1 MGLVDWTVL
10 IVTLLTIVIYGSYK
24 TKKNSN
30 IQSFLKANN
39 STGWFTIGLSVMATQ
54 ASAIT
59 FLSTPGQAYND
70 GMGFIQFYFG
80 LPLAM
85 IIICIFFV
93 PLYHKLKV
101 YTAYEFL
108 EKRFDRK
115 TRVLGA
121 MLFLIQRGLAAGITI
136 FAPSIILSTLLN
148 IDLKILNIII
158 GFLVI
163 IYTIAGGTKA
173 VNVTQKQQMFVIFL
187 GLFFVFFILIGSYPE
202 NFSVDKFLDYSR
214 ASNKLN
220 ILDFSLDY
228 ESRYTFWSG
237 ITGGLFLALS
247 YFGTDQSQ
255 VQRYI
260 SGKSIKEIRQG
271 LIFNGIFKIPMQFF
285 ILLLGVMVFVFY
297 EFNSAP
303 INFNPQVTNYIE
315 KSNNTNYN
323 TYLEK
328 YSKIQDQKKDILNDY
343 INKSKLDKNLIT
355 KIHSEEMKIK
365 TQIYSEIKSEN
376 PKIEVLDK
384 DYVFLHYILNNLPK
398 GIIGLL
404 IAVIICAAMSSTAS
418 EINALAATTTIDL
431 YKRNHKESKSEHHYL
446 MASKFFTLVWG
457 LIAISFASF
466 GTLFENLIQLV
477 NIIGSIFYGTVLGI
491 FLVAFFFKK
500 ISGNSIFYAACISQ
514 TIIFGIYFNID
525 IGYLWL
531 NFIGAI
537 NTIILST
544 IFNLTLFRKPINQ

>member
-85 IIICIFFV
+85 IIICVFFV

-148 IDLKILNIII
+148 IDLKILNVII

-343 INKSKLDKNLIT
+343 INKSRLDKNLIT
-355 KIHSEEMKIK
+355 KIHSEERKIK

-491 FLVAFFFKK
+491 FLVAFFLKRVG
-500 ISGNSIFYAACISQ
+500 GNSIFYAACISQ
-514 TIIFGIYFNID
+514 AIIFGIYFNTD

-531 NFIGAI
+531 NFIGAV

>member
-85 IIICIFFV
+85 IIICVFFV

-148 IDLKILNIII
+148 IDLKILNVII

-323 TYLEK
+323 TYIEK
-328 YSKIQDQKKDILNDY
+328 YSKIQEQKKDILNDY
-343 INKSKLDKNLIT
+343 INKSRLDKNLIT
-355 KIHSEEMKIK
+355 KIHSQERKIK

-500 ISGNSIFYAACISQ
+500 VGGNSIFYASCISQ
-514 TIIFGIYFNID
+514 AIIFGIYFNTD

-531 NFIGAI
+531 NFIGAV

>member
-1 MGLVDWTVL
+1 MAFLDFIVLGLYFAIILGVGIYSSRTKDDTSQYFLANRNLGWF
-10 IVTLLTIVIYGSYK
+10 VIGASLFA
-24 TKKNSN
+24 SN
-30 IQSFLKANN
+30 IGSEHLVGLAESGFKKGLIESQFEILAAFMLLIL
-39 STGWFTIGLSVMATQ
+39 GWV
-54 ASAIT
+54 
-59 FLSTPGQAYND
+59 
-70 GMGFIQFYFG
+70 
-80 LPLAM
+80 
-85 IIICIFFV
+85 FV
-93 PLYHKLKV
+93 PFYKKSGV
-101 YTAYEFL
+101 TTMPEFL

-148 IDLKILNIII
+148 IDLKILNVII

-343 INKSKLDKNLIT
+343 INKSRLDKNLIT
-355 KIHSEEMKIK
+355 KIHSEERKIK

-500 ISGNSIFYAACISQ
+500 VGGNSIFYAACISQ
-514 TIIFGIYFNID
+514 AIIFGIYFNTD

-531 NFIGAI
+531 NFIGAV

-544 IFNLTLFRKPINQ
+544 IFNLILFRKPINQ

>member
-1 MGLVDWTVL
+1 M
-10 IVTLLTIVIYGSYK
+10 
-24 TKKNSN
+24 
-30 IQSFLKANN
+30 
-39 STGWFTIGLSVMATQ
+39 
-54 ASAIT
+54 
-59 FLSTPGQAYND
+59 
-70 GMGFIQFYFG
+70 
-80 LPLAM
+80 
-85 IIICIFFV
+85 FFV

-148 IDLKILNIII
+148 IDLKILNVII

-271 LIFNGIFKIPMQFF
+271 LIFNGIFKIPMQFLF
-285 ILLLGVMVFVFY
+285 FY
-297 EFNSAP
+297 WELW
-303 INFNPQVTNYIE
+303 
-315 KSNNTNYN
+315 
-323 TYLEK
+323 YL
-328 YSKIQDQKKDILNDY
+328 
-343 INKSKLDKNLIT
+343 
-355 KIHSEEMKIK
+355 
-365 TQIYSEIKSEN
+365 
-376 PKIEVLDK
+376 
-384 DYVFLHYILNNLPK
+384 FF
-398 GIIGLL
+398 
-404 IAVIICAAMSSTAS
+404 MS
-418 EINALAATTTIDL
+418 
-431 YKRNHKESKSEHHYL
+431 
-446 MASKFFTLVWG
+446 
-457 LIAISFASF
+457 
-466 GTLFENLIQLV
+466 LIQH
-477 NIIGSIFYGTVLGI
+477 
-491 FLVAFFFKK
+491 
-500 ISGNSIFYAACISQ
+500 
-514 TIIFGIYFNID
+514 
-525 IGYLWL
+525 
-531 NFIGAI
+531 
-537 NTIILST
+537 
-544 IFNLTLFRKPINQ
+544 P

>member
-10 IVTLLTIVIYGSYK
+10 IATLLTIVIYGSYK

-85 IIICIFFV
+85 IIICVFFV

-148 IDLKILNIII
+148 IDLKILNVII

-255 VQRYI
+255 VQR
-260 SGKSIKEIRQG
+260 G
-271 LIFNGIFKIPMQFF
+271 LCARSQSDAQKILVLNGIFRFPFVLLYCLIGVGLANYASDNAVFF
-285 ILLLGVMVFVFY
+285 EQLSVNGKD
-297 EFNSAP
+297 P
-303 INFNPQVTNYIE
+303 NFN
-315 KSNNTNYN
+315 
-323 TYLEK
+323 LEVPVFF
-328 YSKIQDQKKDILNDY
+328 LN
-343 INKSKLDKNLIT
+343 
-355 KIHSEEMKIK
+355 E
-365 TQIYSEIKSEN
+365 
-376 PKIEVLDK
+376 
-384 DYVFLHYILNNLPK
+384 LP
-398 GIIGLL
+398 IGMLGLSLVALL
-404 IAVIICAAMSSTAS
+404 AAAMSSLDSVINSLSAVSMEDFVKSTSWGNTLSDQQELWLCRCFTIIWGGMAVSGSFWVGDIAS
-418 EINALAATTTIDL
+418 TVIVAVNKIGSVTNGPVLAVFVIGLLSRKTTGTGVVL
-431 YKRNHKESKSEHHYL
+431 G
-446 MASKFFTLVWG
+446 FFVG
-457 LIAISFASF
+457 IF
-466 GTLFENLIQLV
+466 V
-477 NIIGSIFYGTVLGI
+477 NITLWQIAPNVSWLWWNVFGFAGTFLTALLVAQLNPKRKVVGEADKILFWSWVRYKNLSGAKALTYSFYFLIFYTAILIMVL
-491 FLVAFFFKK
+491 AFF
-500 ISGNSIFYAACISQ
+500 
-514 TIIFGIYFNID
+514 
-525 IGYLWL
+525 
-531 NFIGAI
+531 
-537 NTIILST
+537 
-544 IFNLTLFRKPINQ
+544 NLASN

>member
-1 MGLVDWTVL
+1 
-10 IVTLLTIVIYGSYK
+10 
-24 TKKNSN
+24 
-30 IQSFLKANN
+30 
-39 STGWFTIGLSVMATQ
+39 
-54 ASAIT
+54 
-59 FLSTPGQAYND
+59 
-70 GMGFIQFYFG
+70 
-80 LPLAM
+80 
-85 IIICIFFV
+85 
-93 PLYHKLKV
+93 
-101 YTAYEFL
+101 
-108 EKRFDRK
+108 
-115 TRVLGA
+115 
-121 MLFLIQRGLAAGITI
+121 
-136 FAPSIILSTLLN
+136 
-148 IDLKILNIII
+148 
-158 GFLVI
+158 
-163 IYTIAGGTKA
+163 
-173 VNVTQKQQMFVIFL
+173 
-187 GLFFVFFILIGSYPE
+187 
-202 NFSVDKFLDYSR
+202 
-214 ASNKLN
+214 
-220 ILDFSLDY
+220 
-228 ESRYTFWSG
+228 
-237 ITGGLFLALS
+237 
-247 YFGTDQSQ
+247 
-255 VQRYI
+255 
-260 SGKSIKEIRQG
+260 
-271 LIFNGIFKIPMQFF
+271 
-285 ILLLGVMVFVFY
+285 MVFVFY

-343 INKSKLDKNLIT
+343 INKSRLDKNLIT
-355 KIHSEEMKIK
+355 KIHSEERKIK

-446 MASKFFTLVWG
+446 MASKFFTLV
-457 LIAISFASF
+457 
-466 GTLFENLIQLV
+466 ENLIQLV

-500 ISGNSIFYAACISQ
+500 VGGNSIFYAACISQ
-514 TIIFGIYFNID
+514 AIIFGIYFNTD

-531 NFIGAI
+531 NFIGAV

>member
-1 MGLVDWTVL
+1 MEIIDWTVL
-10 IVTLLTIVIYGSYK
+10 IGTLLIIVIYGSYK
-24 TKKNSN
+24 TKKNNN
-30 IQSFLKANN
+30 IESFLKANN

-59 FLSTPGQAYND
+59 FLSTPGQAFND

-93 PLYHKLKV
+93 PLYHKLNV

-108 EKRFDRK
+108 EKRFDKK

-121 MLFLIQRGLAAGITI
+121 ILFLIQRGLAAGITI
-136 FAPSIILSTLLN
+136 FAPSIILSTLLE
-148 IDLKILNIII
+148 IDIKILNIVI
-158 GFLVI
+158 GFFVI
-163 IYTIAGGTKA
+163 IYTITGGTKA

-187 GLFFVFFILIGSYPE
+187 GLFFVFFILLGSYPE
-202 NFSVDKFLDYSR
+202 NFTMNKFLNYSR
-214 ASNKLN
+214 SSNKLN

-315 KSNNTNYN
+315 ESNNNNYN
-323 TYLEK
+323 IYLEE
-328 YSKIQDQKKDILNDY
+328 YSKIQNEKKEILNEY
-343 INKSKLDKNLIT
+343 VNKSNLDKNVIS
-355 KIHSEEMKIK
+355 KIHDAERKLKIK
-365 TQIYSEIKSEN
+365 IFNEIKSEN

-431 YKRNHKESKSEHHYL
+431 YKRNHKKIKSEYHYL
-446 MASKFFTLVWG
+446 MASKFFTLIWG
-457 LIAISFASF
+457 LVAIIFASF

-500 ISGNSIFYAACISQ
+500 IRGNSIFYSACISQ
-514 TIIFGIYFNID
+514 AIIIGIYFNLD

-531 NFIGAI
+531 NFIGAV
-537 NTIILST
+537 NTMILSML
-544 IFNLTLFRKPINQ
+544 FHYTLFRKTFNQ